1 MFIEV
6 VKSKIHRVT
15 VTEANLNYIG
25 SITIDQDLL
34 DAANLIPNEKVSIV
48 NNNNGERLDTY
59 VIPGERGS
67 GVICLNGA
75 AARKVQPGDVVIIMS
90 YAMMD
95 FEEAKHFKPAV
106 IFPDTAT
113 NKLLWAVP
121 PLLGQE
127 GGRFI
132 CSK

>member
-25 SITIDQDLL
+25 SITIDEDLL
-34 DAANLIPNEKVSIV
+34 DAANLIANEKVAIV
-48 NNNNGERLDTY
+48 NNNNGERFETY
-59 VIPGERGS
+59 IIKGERGS

-75 AARKVQPGDVVIIMS
+75 AARKAQPGDIIIIMS

-95 FEEAKHFKPAV
+95 FEEAKTFKPAV
-106 IFPDTAT
+106 VFPDTAT
-113 NKLLWAVP
+113 NRLIYSI
-121 PLLGQE
+121 GSS
-127 GGRFI
+127 I
-132 CSK
+132 

>member
-67 GVICLNGA
+67 GVVCLNGA

-113 NKLLWAVP
+113 NKLLWAVFS
-121 PLLGQE
+121 
-127 GGRFI
+127 FI
-132 CSK
+132 N